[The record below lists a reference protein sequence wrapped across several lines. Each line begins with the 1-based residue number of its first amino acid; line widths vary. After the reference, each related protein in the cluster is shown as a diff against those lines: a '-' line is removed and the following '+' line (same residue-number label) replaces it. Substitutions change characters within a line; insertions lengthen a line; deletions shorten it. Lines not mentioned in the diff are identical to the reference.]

1 LARKRFEEVAPN
13 IRSADPRTRAVE
25 TYSAP
30 AQPAAEN
37 EVADFIAALV
47 KLVKPRRVLELGT
60 AFGHTSEKIGRALQ
74 ENGFGEL
81 DTLEIKRN
89 RWQEARTR
97 CEGLPVN
104 LHLKSYE
111 DWKPDGVMY
120 DMAFFDSDRANRN
133 VEYDLFKPYL
143 NEFATLIFHDAGE
156 QHLVTQS
163 ALAKLDLPFV
173 YLPCPRGVVIAH
185 EPPAR

>member
-1 LARKRFEEVAPN
+1 LPRKKVEEVATN
-13 IRSADPRTRAVE
+13 IRSADHRTRAVE

-47 KLVKPRRVLELGT
+47 RLVKPRRVLELGT
-60 AFGHTSEKIGRALQ
+60 AFGHTSKKIGLALQ

-89 RWQEARTR
+89 RWEEARKR
-97 CEGLPVN
+97 CEGLPIN

-111 DWKPDGVMY
+111 DWKPDGLFY
-120 DMAFFDSDRANRN
+120 DMAFFDSDRANRDA
-133 VEYDLFKPYL
+133 EYKLFKPYL

-156 QHLVTQS
+156 QHHVTQR
-163 ALAKLDLPFV
+163 ALAKLSLPFV